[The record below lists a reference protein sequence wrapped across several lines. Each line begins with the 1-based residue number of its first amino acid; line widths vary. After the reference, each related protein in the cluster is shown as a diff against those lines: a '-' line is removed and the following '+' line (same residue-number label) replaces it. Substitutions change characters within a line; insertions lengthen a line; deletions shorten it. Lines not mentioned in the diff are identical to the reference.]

1 MDPEAPDARDERVE
15 RWLAEVVAVCAWC
28 DAQIAAGPQSTA
40 SVSDPRRAGDPLGMN
55 PLTTRANI
63 RTDYN
68 DFIESLFLHEAM
80 SAGHCALR
88 GANWTSAASAL
99 DCGLDVVGTAR
110 YDFNGSDEVLARMGS
125 GLVHVIQ
132 RERAVTVRIAAADD
146 DETAQ
151 IERMLRELIPP
162 TSPAEDSGAV
172 EARFWWSQPQGSNRQ
187 IARTLNAPSWPS
199 IRPNYAGDVRES
211 LDALVAQ
218 RPPIAGGSL
227 LLFQGPPGT
236 GKTHATLALAGAW
249 QGWLDTE
256 IISDPEQLFGSP
268 QYLLDVVTRG
278 REARSKR
285 DRWQLLVVEDA
296 GEFLT
301 PYAKSDNGQ
310 ALSRLLNLTDGAL
323 GQATN
328 TLVLITTNEQL
339 DNMHEAIA
347 RPGRCLASVSF
358 ASLTRDEI
366 REWCRLHDVPA
377 PDRTSM
383 TLAELYALTADAPIA
398 PTTEHRFGFAA

>member
-1 MDPEAPDARDERVE
+1 MTSFT
-15 RWLAEVVAVCAWC
+15 
-28 DAQIAAGPQSTA
+28 PQA
-40 SVSDPRRAGDPLGMN
+40 SVRA
-55 PLTTRANI
+55 
-63 RTDYN
+63 DYR
-68 DFIESLFLHEAM
+68 DFIDSLFLHEAM
-80 SAGHCALR
+80 SAGLRAMR

-110 YDFNGSDEVLARMGS
+110 YDFNGSDEALARLGA

-132 RERAVTVRIAAADD
+132 RERAITVRIAAADD
-146 DETAQ
+146 AETEE

-162 TSPAEDSGAV
+162 TSPAAEDGAV
-172 EARFWWSQPQGSNRQ
+172 EARFWWSQPQGPNRQ
-187 IARTLNAPSWPS
+187 IARTLNAPSWSS
-199 IRPNYAGDVRES
+199 IRSNYAASVRES
-211 LDALVAQ
+211 LDRLVAE
-218 RPPIAGGSL
+218 RPPIAGGRL
-227 LLFQGPPGT
+227 LLFHGAPGT

-256 IISDPEQLFGSP
+256 VISDPEQLFASP

-278 REARSKR
+278 REARSRR

-328 TLVLITTNEQL
+328 TLVLITTNEKL

-347 RPGRCLASVSF
+347 RPGRCLAGVSF
-358 ASLTRDEI
+358 APLARDEI
-366 REWCRLHDVPA
+366 REWCRLHELPA

-383 TLAELYALTADAPIA
+383 TLAELYALTANGRIA
-398 PTTEHRFGFAA
+398 PTAERRFGFAA

>member
-1 MDPEAPDARDERVE
+1 MTPVTPR
-15 RWLAEVVAVCAWC
+15 
-28 DAQIAAGPQSTA
+28 A
-40 SVSDPRRAGDPLGMN
+40 S
-55 PLTTRANI
+55 I
-63 RTDYN
+63 RTDYR

-80 SAGHCALR
+80 SAGLR
-88 GANWTSAASAL
+88 AVRGGNWTSAASAL

-146 DETAQ
+146 DETAE

-162 TSPAEDSGAV
+162 TSLAEDSGAV

-199 IRPNYAGDVRES
+199 IRPNYAGGVRKS
-211 LDALVAQ
+211 LDGLVAQ
-218 RPPIAGGSL
+218 RPPIAGGRL
-227 LLFQGPPGT
+227 LLFQGAPGT
-236 GKTHATLALAGAW
+236 GKTHATLALASAW
-249 QGWLDTE
+249 QSWLDTE

-328 TLVLITTNEQL
+328 TLVLITTNEKL
-339 DNMHEAIA
+339 DNVHEAIA

-358 ASLTRDEI
+358 ASLMRDEI
-366 REWCRLHDVPA
+366 QEWCRLHSVPV

-383 TLAELYALTADAPIA
+383 TLAELYALTADVPIA
-398 PTTEHRFGFAA
+398 PATERRFGFAA